1 MRSYMAELARPPE
14 RLMDVGAP
22 EEKGDVA
29 EEVLQADPEVLQRRA
44 NQRHGSRRN
53 RKKGRAQ

>member
-22 EEKGDVA
+22 AEGDAVEEFARA
-29 EEVLQADPEVLQRRA
+29 EPDVLQRQA
-44 NQRHGSRRN
+44 NLRHGARRN
-53 RKKGRAQ
+53 RKKGRAK